1 MFTRHPID
9 IRCGIHIAKL
19 NTVVLYHLPVV
30 PIYILSVGGLC
41 MPSNECSEGGEL
53 LATLITE
60 LDYL

>member
-30 PIYILSVGGLC
+30 PIYILSVGGSCL
-41 MPSNECSEGGEL
+41 PTNECSEGGEL